1 MSEAEDDLPPYEG
14 IALADVRLVRTRA
27 DADAALAALLACD
40 AVGFDTESKPTF
52 QKGEQST
59 GPHLVQ
65 LATDRHAYLFQ
76 IGTAR
81 PPRKANGAA
90 GVPAAGVPVADTPVG
105 GDPAAGDPAAGD
117 PSGGAPAAADADAA
131 AGAATVPAPA
141 PAVPGIDVLHAV
153 LESATILKVGFGLG
167 DDLRRL
173 RAKLGI
179 DARNVL
185 DLSTALRRGERNA
198 WGAKTAV
205 ARMFGKR
212 LQKSRKITTTNW
224 ALPRLT
230 DKQIQYAADDAHV
243 ALRIYR
249 HWRANPPPPLPPKPV
264 AGGPRRAAQPKPQ
277 S

>member
-1 MSEAEDDLPPYEG
+1 MSEAEDDLPPYQG
-14 IALADVRLVRTRA
+14 IALADVRLVRNRA
-27 DADAALAALLACD
+27 DADGALAALLASD
-40 AVGFDTESKPTF
+40 AIGFDTESKPTF

-65 LATDRHAYLFQ
+65 LATDEHAYLFQ
-76 IGTAR
+76 IGAR
-81 PPRKANGAA
+81 PARAP
-90 GVPAAGVPVADTPVG
+90 
-105 GDPAAGDPAAGD
+105 DPAE
-117 PSGGAPAAADADAA
+117 GG
-131 AGAATVPAPA
+131 TPAPA
-141 PAVPGIDVLHAV
+141 PGIDVLRAV
-153 LESATILKVGFGLG
+153 LESSAILKVGFGLG

-179 DARNVL
+179 ETRNVL

-198 WGAKTAV
+198 LGAKTAV
-205 ARMFGKR
+205 ARFFGQR

-230 DKQIQYAADDAHV
+230 DKQILYAADDAHV

-249 HWRANPPPPLPPKPV
+249 HWRANPPPPLPPKTV
-264 AGGPRRAAQPKPQ
+264 VGGPRRAAQPKPR

>member
-27 DADAALAALLACD
+27 DADDALAALLASD
-40 AVGFDTESKPTF
+40 AIGFDTESKPTF

-76 IGTAR
+76 IGAAR
-81 PPRKANGAA
+81 PPRAS
-90 GVPAAGVPVADTPVG
+90 T
-105 GDPAAGDPAAGD
+105 
-117 PSGGAPAAADADAA
+117 STAPAADGGTAPSPAA
-131 AGAATVPAPA
+131 SAAPA
-141 PAVPGIDVLHAV
+141 SAPAIPGIDVLRAV
-153 LESATILKVGFGLG
+153 LESPAILKVGFGLG

-179 DARNVL
+179 DACNVL

-205 ARMFGKR
+205 ARLFGKR

-224 ALPRLT
+224 ALPRLS

-249 HWRANPPPPLPPKPV
+249 HWRANPPPPPPPKPIV
-264 AGGPRRAAQPKPQ
+264 GGPRRAAQAKPRT
-277 S
+277 

>member
-1 MSEAEDDLPPYEG
+1 MSEDDDALPPYQG
-14 IALADVRLVRTRA
+14 IALADVRLVRDRA
-27 DADAALAALLACD
+27 DADGALAALLACD
-40 AVGFDTESKPTF
+40 AIGFDTESKPTF
-52 QKGEQST
+52 QKGEVST

-76 IGTAR
+76 IGTTKPA
-81 PPRKANGAA
+81 PRA
-90 GVPAAGVPVADTPVG
+90 P
-105 GDPAAGDPAAGD
+105 DPAAG
-117 PSGGAPAAADADAA
+117 
-131 AGAATVPAPA
+131 PAPA
-141 PAVPGIDVLHAV
+141 PAAVPGIDVLRAV
-153 LESATILKVGFGLG
+153 LESPAILKVGFGLG

-179 DARNVL
+179 EACNVL

-198 WGAKTAV
+198 LGAKTAV
-205 ARMFGKR
+205 ARFFGQR

-224 ALPRLT
+224 ALPRLS

-249 HWRANPPPPLPPKPV
+249 HWRANPPPALPPKPI
-264 AGGPRRAAQPKPQ
+264 AGGPMRAAQPKPR